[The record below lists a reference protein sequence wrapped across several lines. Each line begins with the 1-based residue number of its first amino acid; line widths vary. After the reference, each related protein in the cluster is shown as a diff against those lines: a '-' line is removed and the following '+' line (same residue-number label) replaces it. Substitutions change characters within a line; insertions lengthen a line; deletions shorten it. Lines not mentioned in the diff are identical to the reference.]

1 MTVFARCRGDGGF
14 RHIHAIFIS
23 YYDIIFEMAQQDD
36 SLKNQRVGARR
47 RSAWHV
53 TRELAWFR
61 YSLRKF
67 LRFSEKAAR
76 AYGVTPQQH
85 QLLLGVAG
93 HTSHGSATISE
104 LAEFLQER
112 HHGVGELVNRTMK
125 RGLVRKTP
133 DANDRRFVLVSLTGK
148 GHALLG
154 KLSELHKSQLEQLRS
169 GLLGMTALEHKN
181 RAPQSLR
188 RGKSRGSRSNRKKHR
203 A

>member
-1 MTVFARCRGDGGF
+1 MPQRAGNP
-14 RHIHAIFIS
+14 
-23 YYDIIFEMAQQDD
+23 
-36 SLKNQRVGARR
+36 KNGNDRVRR
-47 RSAWHV
+47 QPADRV

-76 AYGVTPQQH
+76 ARGITPQQH

-93 HTSHGSATISE
+93 HTGRESATISE

-112 HHGVGELVNRTMK
+112 HHGVGELVNRTIK
-125 RGLVRKTP
+125 LGLIQKSP
-133 DANDRRFVLVSLTGK
+133 DADDRRFVVVALTGK
-148 GHALLG
+148 GRALLA

-169 GLLGMTALEHKN
+169 GLLNMTALQHKN
-181 RAPQSLR
+181 SPPQSLR
-188 RGKSRGSRSNRKKHR
+188 RGNSRGSRSNRKKHR